1 LEIYNEEV
9 RDLLGENAMKKLE
22 VKEKFDTGVYV
33 KDLSAFVVETE
44 DDMERIMRTGN
55 KNSTS
60 YEFLV
65 PVSYAIYVIFKQT

>member
-33 KDLSAFVVETE
+33 KDLSSFVVETE

-55 KNSTS
+55 KNSTWTW
-60 YEFLV
+60 FHD
-65 PVSYAIYVIFKQT
+65 